1 MHIWPDKNIERRGG
15 RIASMEV
22 SYARLVETFGEP
34 NVSAGELD
42 ADKVSAQWLLATNEG
57 PASIY
62 NWLPETHYL
71 PPETTTQWHIG
82 GSRTEVVSCVAEHS
96 TFPRTSTGGT
106 RSRNGSVKPRCLSV
120 TESERCVQRISLR

>member
-82 GSRTEVVSCVAEHS
+82 GSRTERGLLRRGALNVSAHVHWWDPQQKRVS
-96 TFPRTSTGGT
+96 DTTVSFRH
-106 RSRNGSVKPRCLSV
+106 RV
-120 TESERCVQRISLR
+120 

>member
-82 GSRTEVVSCVAEHS
+82 GSRTEVVSCVAEALKVSAHVHWWD
-96 TFPRTSTGGT
+96 PQQKR
-106 RSRNGSVKPRCLSV
+106 V
-120 TESERCVQRISLR
+120 SETTVSFRHRV